1 MTNIIPFCFE
11 GTAVRIIDRDGEPWF
26 VLADVCRAL
35 EHSDPHRAA
44 DRLDDD
50 EKIKVDLDTLQ
61 PIENIARTSVTGSKI
76 NALEAWAINESG
88 LYSLILT
95 SRKPAAKR
103 FKKWVTAEVLPTIRK
118 TGSYGTPAPAITE
131 GRIREIVALEIADL
145 LRDQRAVLVEGF
157 VTAHDIRAQHVPDLK
172 HGPKPSAISVKLA
185 AYAERTGNQS
195 AMTRERGGLRP
206 RRLFS
211 LVLANSWLRSE
222 GAAWIKAAADKRR
235 GQGVLRLI
243 PKSSQPENPT

>member
-1 MTNIIPFCFE
+1 MTNVIPHVYE
-11 GTAVRIIDRDGEPWF
+11 HDGAVYADSRQVAELFKKRHANVLRD
-26 VLADVCRAL
+26 
-35 EHSDPHRAA
+35 
-44 DRLDDD
+44 
-50 EKIKVDLDTLQ
+50 
-61 PIENIARTSVTGSKI
+61 IANLLKSSTGSNLSWFKPCVYVIEKPVGGVEERPFYELTKDGFTLLAMGFTGEKALAFKI
-76 NALEAWAINESG
+76 AYIERFNRMEALLKAEA
-88 LYSLILT
+88 T
-95 SRKPAAKR
+95 AAL
-103 FKKWVTAEVLPTIRK
+103 TAEQIAELVDRRL
-118 TGSYGTPAPAITE
+118 
-131 GRIREIVALEIADL
+131 ADL

-157 VTAHDIRAQHVPDLK
+157 VTAHDIRAQHVPDQK

-206 RRLFS
+206 RRMFS

-222 GAAWIKAAADKRR
+222 GAAWIKAAADKSR

>member
-1 MTNIIPFCFE
+1 MSELVT
-11 GTAVRIIDRDGEPWF
+11 
-26 VLADVCRAL
+26 
-35 EHSDPHRAA
+35 
-44 DRLDDD
+44 LDFHGAS
-50 EKIKVDLDTLQ
+50 L
-61 PIENIARTSVTGSKI
+61 IARRG
-76 NALEAWAINESG
+76 E
-88 LYSLILT
+88 
-95 SRKPAAKR
+95 
-103 FKKWVTAEVLPTIRK
+103 
-118 TGSYGTPAPAITE
+118 TPAETLVAMRPVVEGMGLGWSGQFEKLKGHPILGSCVREIRIQVSGDLQAREMVALPLNRLNFWLATIHPNKVPDPDTRAKVVRYQIECADALFAHFFGKASAAPTITE

-157 VTAHDIRAQHVPDLK
+157 VTAHDIRAQHVPDQK

-206 RRLFS
+206 RRMFS

-222 GAAWIKAAADKRR
+222 GAAWIKAAADKSR